1 MDNIKIS
8 TLLKD
13 LLEAEKTQ
21 YDFVDIVDLDNAL
34 NRHLHLADIDVTIA
48 DSLESYIKFFNR
60 LDDEEDIPVDE
71 RQPIKIFID
80 SGGGDLTA
88 TFTIID
94 AIKMSST
101 PVWTINIG
109 MAYSG
114 GFFIFL
120 AGHKRFCY
128 KNASFLFHEGS
139 TGTFGDANKF
149 NNWADFYKKLLKRLK
164 VHTLENTKI
173 TEKQYEEHVKDDW
186 WFLAE
191 EAIEYGVCDEILN
204 KLTY

>member
-1 MDNIKIS
+1 MEKTKIS
-8 TLLKD
+8 TLLTELVK
-13 LLEAEKTQ
+13 AEKDQ
-21 YDFVDIVDLDNAL
+21 CDFVDIVDLDNAL
-34 NRHLHLADIDVTIA
+34 SRHLHLGDIDTTVA
-48 DSLESYIKFFNR
+48 DSFESYIKFFNR
-60 LDDEEDIPVDE
+60 LDEEEGTPIEE
-71 RQPIKIFID
+71 RDPIKIYID
-80 SGGGDLTA
+80 SGGGDLMA

-94 AIKMSST
+94 AIELSKT

-139 TGTFGDANKF
+139 TGNFGDANKF
-149 NNWADFYKKLLKRLK
+149 NNWADFYKKILKRLK
-164 VHTLENTKI
+164 EHTLEHTKI
-173 TEKQYEEHVKDDW
+173 TEEEYEQHVKDDW

-191 EAIEYGVCDEILN
+191 EAINYGVCDEILDE
-204 KLTY
+204 LIS